1 MSEFGNDLDLLV
13 GKKAKGCLVTIGFLM
28 MLYIIISLIFSFWPF
43 SVGAGIA
50 KAVVN
55 EVSIIS
61 NYQWFYDQYN
71 AIQSQQANLETLP
84 LEAYERNGIRM
95 VLNNMIGEYNSRS
108 RQITRNL
115 WKAKDLPY
123 SIELKSGGSR

>member
-84 LEAYERNGIRM
+84 LEA
-95 VLNNMIGEYNSRS
+95 
-108 RQITRNL
+108 
-115 WKAKDLPY
+115 
-123 SIELKSGGSR
+123 